1 MRDLVREFYAVD
13 ADSPSYSWIERVP
26 SLSNISDGP
35 SRHDSA
41 EALKILGIDAL
52 TEFQHPEELVRRL
65 K

>member
-1 MRDLVREFYAVD
+1 MRDLVREF
-13 ADSPSYSWIERVP
+13 
-26 SLSNISDGP
+26 SLSTLTVRPTGGFRGCRAYPMSDGP

-41 EALKILGIDAL
+41 EVLKILGIDAL